1 MPRLTKRYDEGARV
15 QRLERRAQKAFE
27 RAQGRGE
34 EPVGY
39 ERAVTYG
46 NPRMMGG
53 MYDRPIYSRQQEIM
67 DKIAEIY
74 ENRDPLE
81 PVMDPS
87 WFEMKPSSS
96 NYRRGVLEFLAD
108 ALPEFNRRGGMGK
121 AKYGGG
127 KSKGLDIG
135 IFGKFDTKQKAYNCR
150 VKGNC

>member
-1 MPRLTKRYDEGARV
+1 MSRSIRKYDEGGRIK
-15 QRLERRAQKAFE
+15 RLKRLAQSAFE
-27 RAQGRGE
+27 RAERRGE

-53 MYDRPIYSRQQEIM
+53 MYDRPIYSRQQEIL

-81 PVMDPS
+81 PIMDPK
-87 WFEMKPSSS
+87 WFKTKPSSS
-96 NYRRGVLEFLAD
+96 KYRRGVLEFLAD

-121 AKYGGG
+121 AKYGGA
-127 KSKGLDIG
+127 KSKGLKVGLKGHVDEML
-135 IFGKFDTKQKAYNCR
+135 QKINC
-150 VKGNC
+150 KNPDC